1 MDKLKQTLLN
11 QLSHLKAKR
20 IDAMRKAAEPYQ
32 IEIDKLEKILMLY
45 DEVEMASELNNN
57 QHSIASGQ
65 GLLQLWNNND
75 NLSPKQ
81 KVKKIGKNTQEMVI
95 EILKDRN
102 EGMLALDILK
112 EINERWNL
120 GLMRSSLSP
129 QLSRLKE
136 KGELK
141 YNDGLWSLTSINE
154 DENE

>member
-1 MDKLKQTLLN
+1 
-11 QLSHLKAKR
+11 
-20 IDAMRKAAEPYQ
+20 MRKAAEPYQ